1 MSIKTKLLILSVLG
15 AFCIQ
20 NQSLAQSSSST
31 YSSLGLGEFNNSG
44 FTQNQ
49 GMGGL
54 GISYGNSFG
63 VNHVNPALSVQNY
76 AFNFQ
81 AAINYERINATSGEQ
96 TSEID
101 GGGLGYVAM
110 SFPIKPS
117 KMSLGIG
124 LNQISSV
131 NYNLTIRNP
140 VANTDITAFNT
151 IDGNGGISEAYLSTG
166 FQVFKNFNVGVQ
178 GSYIF
183 GSTIRRNN
191 LTLRN
196 NQTLSNSDGEV
207 VGGSSE
213 YYERLSLSD
222 VSIKGGAHYMAKVG
236 NRKFLHFGTIYQVFG
251 EVNGKEFARIG
262 DSGQASN
269 PEAPGDILSNDLQ
282 GTIYIPNRLGYGV
295 TYEKLNKFMIGLEA
309 QHQDFSTYR
318 SFNGTTG
325 ELNNSFKIGLGGQY
339 IPDLFSMDNVFARSI
354 YRVGFE
360 YEQTPYLIR
369 NTAVNDVGI
378 NFGASIPM
386 NNLSLMNL
394 AFKLGTRGSS
404 DNNLVRENYIRIS
417 LGFSI
422 NDNSW
427 FYKKVF
433 E

>member
-1 MSIKTKLLILSVLG
+1 MSIKTRLLILSVFG

-31 YSSLGLGEFNNSG
+31 YSSIGLGEFNNSG

-54 GISYGNSFG
+54 GISYGNTFG

-81 AAINYERINATSGEQ
+81 AAINYERINASTGEQ
-96 TSEID
+96 ATDID

-131 NYNLTIRNP
+131 NYNLTIQNA
-140 VANTDITAFNT
+140 VVNSDALAFNT
-151 IDGNGGISEAYLSTG
+151 ISGIGGISEAYIATG
-166 FQVFKNFNVGVQ
+166 FQAFKNFNLGVQ

-191 LTLRN
+191 LTL
-196 NQTLSNSDGEV
+196 TNSEGARL
-207 VGGSSE
+207 GGSSE

-251 EVNGKEFARIG
+251 EVNGKEFAKLA

-269 PEAPGDILSNDLQ
+269 PEAPGDILSNDVA

-295 TYEKLNKFMIGLEA
+295 TYERLNKFMIGLEA
-309 QHQDFSTYR
+309 QHQDFSAYR

-325 ELNNSFKIGLGGQY
+325 ELNNSFKIGLGGQF
-339 IPDLFSMDNVFARSI
+339 IPDLFSVDNVFARSM

-369 NTAVNDVGI
+369 NIAVNDVGI

-394 AFKLGTRGSS
+394 AFKLGTRGSTENS
-404 DNNLVRENYIRIS
+404 LVRENYIRVS

>member
-1 MSIKTKLLILSVLG
+1 MSIKTKLFILSVFSS
-15 AFCIQ
+15 FCIHQ
-20 NQSLAQSSSST
+20 HSQAQSSSST
-31 YSSLGLGEFNNSG
+31 YSSLGIGEFNTSG

-49 GMGGL
+49 GMGGM

-63 VNHVNPALSVQNY
+63 INHVNPALSVQNY

-81 AAINYERINATSGEQ
+81 AAINYERINATSGERS
-96 TSEID
+96 SEID

-117 KMSLGIG
+117 KMSLGLG

-131 NYNLTIRNP
+131 NYNLTFRNP
-140 VANTDITAFNT
+140 VADTDITAFNN
-151 IDGNGGISEAYLSTG
+151 IDGNGGISEAYVNTG
-166 FQVFKNFNVGVQ
+166 FQVFKNFNLGFQ

-191 LTLRN
+191 LTLTN
-196 NQTLSNSDGEV
+196 DQSEPI
-207 VGGSSE
+207 GGSSE

-251 EVNGKEFARIG
+251 EINGKEFAKVA

-269 PEAPGDILSNDLQ
+269 PETPGDILSNDIS

-309 QHQDFSTYR
+309 QHQDFSAYR

-325 ELNNSFKIGLGGQY
+325 ELNSSFKIGLGGQY

-354 YRVGFE
+354 YRMGFE

-369 NTAVNDVGI
+369 NMAINDVGI

-394 AFKLGTRGSS
+394 AFKLGTRGSTE
-404 DNNLVRENYIRIS
+404 NNLVRENYIRVS

>member
-1 MSIKTKLLILSVLG
+1 MSVFG

-20 NQSLAQSSSST
+20 QQSLAQSSSST
-31 YSSLGLGEFNNSG
+31 YSSIGLGEFNNAG

-63 VNHVNPALSVQNY
+63 INHVNPALSVQNY

-81 AAINYERINATSGEQ
+81 AAINYERINAVSGEQ
-96 TSEID
+96 TSQID

-140 VANTDITAFNT
+140 VLNSDALAFNT
-151 IDGNGGISEAYLSTG
+151 IDGNGGISEAYVSTG
-166 FQVFKNFNVGVQ
+166 FQAFKNFNVGVQ
-178 GSYIF
+178 ASYIF
-183 GSTIRRNN
+183 GSTIRTNN
-191 LTLRN
+191 LSLTN
-196 NQTLSNSDGEV
+196 EEGQP

-222 VSIKGGAHYMAKVG
+222 VSFKGGAHYMAKVG
-236 NRKFLHFGTIYQVFG
+236 NRKFLHFGAIYQVFG
-251 EVNGKEFARIG
+251 EINGKEFAKVG

-269 PEAPGDILSNDLQ
+269 PDAPGDVLSNDLP
-282 GTIYIPNRLGYGV
+282 GTIYIPNRLGYGI
-295 TYEKLNKFMIGLEA
+295 TYEKLNKFMVGLEV

-318 SFNGTTG
+318 SFNGTVG
-325 ELNNSFKIGLGGQY
+325 ELNNSYKIGLGGQY

-369 NTAVNDVGI
+369 NTAVNDAGI

-394 AFKLGTRGSS
+394 SFKLGTRGSS
-404 DNNLVRENYIRIS
+404 ENNLVRENYFRIS

>member
-1 MSIKTKLLILSVLG
+1 MSIKTKLFILSVFG
-15 AFCIQ
+15 AFCLQ
-20 NQSLAQSSSST
+20 QHALAQSSSST
-31 YSSLGLGEFNNSG
+31 YSSLGIGEFNTSG

-54 GISYGNSFG
+54 GISYGNTFG
-63 VNHVNPALSVQNY
+63 INHVNPALSVQNY

-81 AAINYERINATSGEQ
+81 AAINYERISASSGER
-96 TSEID
+96 SAEID

-117 KMSLGIG
+117 KMSVGVG

-131 NYNLTIRNP
+131 NYNLTFRNP
-140 VANTDITAFNT
+140 VANSEITAFNI
-151 IDGNGGISEAYLSTG
+151 IDGNGGISEAYINTG
-166 FQVFKNFNVGVQ
+166 FQVFKNFNLGFQ

-191 LTLRN
+191 LTLTN
-196 NQTLSNSDGEV
+196 AQGEP

-222 VSIKGGAHYMAKVG
+222 VSLKGGAHYMAKVG
-236 NRKFLHFGTIYQVFG
+236 NRKFLHFGSIYQLFG
-251 EVNGKEFARIG
+251 EVNGKEFAKVA

-269 PEAPGDILSNDLQ
+269 PDVPGNILSNDVA
-282 GTIYIPNRLGYGV
+282 GSIYIPNRLGYGV

-318 SFNGTTG
+318 SFDGTTG

-339 IPDLFSMDNVFARSI
+339 IPDLFSMDNVFARSM
-354 YRVGFE
+354 YRLGFE

-369 NTAVNDVGI
+369 NMAINDVGI

-394 AFKLGTRGSS
+394 AFKLGTRGSTE
-404 DNNLVRENYIRIS
+404 NNLVRENYIRVS